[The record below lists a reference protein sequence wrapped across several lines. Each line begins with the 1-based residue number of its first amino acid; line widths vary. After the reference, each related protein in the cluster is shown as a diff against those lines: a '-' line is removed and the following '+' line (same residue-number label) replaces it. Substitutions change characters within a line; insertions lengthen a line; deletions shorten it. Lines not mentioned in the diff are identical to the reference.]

1 MTDEQLHA
9 TADKMVNI
17 FRNDMKG
24 QDANGSQLILL
35 LSYVIIMILTFIGQ
49 NATPAAMLEI
59 WRTTINHVG
68 DTIFDLIKD
77 LQKGGVRV

>member
-24 QDANGSQLILL
+24 QD
-35 LSYVIIMILTFIGQ
+35 VLTL
-49 NATPAAMLEI
+49 A
-59 WRTTINHVG
+59 
-68 DTIFDLIKD
+68 
-77 LQKGGVRV
+77 